1 MGLLSTIERILCLE
15 SLLEMLSKIYVYFGI
30 GTYFYFFTQLF
41 KKKTL
46 ILDFLFYL
54 NKKFSFFVYFY
65 LYRERK
71 KFDKTRDGRKK

>member
-41 KKKTL
+41 KKKH
-46 ILDFLFYL
+46 
-54 NKKFSFFVYFY
+54 
-65 LYRERK
+65 LY
-71 KFDKTRDGRKK
+71 